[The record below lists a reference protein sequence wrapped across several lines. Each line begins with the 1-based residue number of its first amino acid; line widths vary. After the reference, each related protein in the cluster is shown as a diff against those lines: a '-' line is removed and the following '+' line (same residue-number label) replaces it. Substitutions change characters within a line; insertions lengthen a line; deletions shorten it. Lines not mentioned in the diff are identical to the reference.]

1 MKRWCGIFLVVA
13 VLIAGWHW
21 QADADVTGD
30 VTLQLG
36 MFPIATQT
44 EAVEFNIDFEVL
56 TNIKWTI
63 SGLTFGSRLAL
74 GVPGIEHSIFS
85 VETQLG
91 AFDVLSESVFATPFS
106 NGIPDD
112 IDSDSILNFVDPD
125 IDGDGVANLADGTP
139 FGVFQAF
146 IKEDI
151 DGDGVPNAVDP
162 DIDGDGTANGVD
174 ATPFGV
180 NFAISPITR
189 PIGPTLFV
197 KKRFTTNINL
207 AGFNITNLAI
217 FEDINFTHPF
227 LTSVQTYGAS
237 FQEFRFGNILTI
249 SGQTV
254 SGISFRSV
262 TGLGADPD
270 IPSLIKKATFL
281 GSVCENNNPGVQ
293 ADALALCVEQ
303 LFIDNIR
310 IGSLTISS
318 RSEFELSPLAISET
332 LTMRHGFFDDM
343 VTATLTLTMQD
354 VISLTPLSTSIF
366 INSAP
371 LTVSIAMDNTF
382 TITTSTATLSVSID
396 SSVVSSTVVFLPTTG
411 INSLSFRFQTTTLSG
426 LSVFAN
432 TVFSSPGAGPKG
444 GFGSMSTTFTVNGNI
459 TSNFGVNSSMS
470 FGNTGIT
477 SLNAQLTF
485 RF

>member
-1 MKRWCGIFLVVA
+1 MKRCVALLLLGLLCVV
-13 VLIAGWHW
+13 GWQW
-21 QADADVTGD
+21 QVHADVTGD

-36 MFPIATQT
+36 MMPLGTQT
-44 EAVEFNIDFEVL
+44 EAVEFNLDFEVL
-56 TNIKWTI
+56 SNVEWTI
-63 SGLTFGSRLAL
+63 SGITFGSRLAL

-91 AFDVLSESVFATPFS
+91 AFNVLSESVFATPFS

-112 IDSDSILNFVDPD
+112 IDT
-125 IDGDGVANLADGTP
+125 DGVIN
-139 FGVFQAF
+139 F
-146 IKEDI
+146 
-151 DGDGVPNAVDP
+151 VDP
-162 DIDGDGTANGVD
+162 DIDGDGTANLADASPFGAFQGFIRADIDGDGVPNEVDPDIDADGTANGLD
-174 ATPFGV
+174 ATPYGAD
-180 NFAISPITR
+180 FAISPITR

-217 FEDINFTHPF
+217 FEDVEFTHPF
-227 LTSVQTYGAS
+227 LASVQTYGTS
-237 FQEFRFGNILTI
+237 FQDFRFGNIITV

-281 GSVCENNNPGVQ
+281 GSVCENNNPGIQ

-332 LTMRHGFFDDM
+332 ITMRHGFFNDT
-343 VTATLTLTMQD
+343 VNATLTFTMQD
-354 VISLTPLSTSIF
+354 VVNLTPLSTSLF

-382 TITTSTATLSVSID
+382 SITSTTSTLSVSLD
-396 SSVVSSTVVFLPTTG
+396 SSVISSTVVFLPTTG
-411 INSLSFRFQTTTLSG
+411 LNSLSFRFQTTTLSG
-426 LSVFAN
+426 LSIFAN
-432 TVFSSPGAGPKG
+432 AVFSNPGAGPKG
-444 GFGSMSTTFTVNGNI
+444 GFGNYSTTFTVNGNI
-459 TSNFGVNSSMS
+459 TPNFGVNSSMS
-470 FGNTGIT
+470 FGNTGIG
-477 SLNAQLTF
+477 SVNAQLTF
-485 RF
+485 KF